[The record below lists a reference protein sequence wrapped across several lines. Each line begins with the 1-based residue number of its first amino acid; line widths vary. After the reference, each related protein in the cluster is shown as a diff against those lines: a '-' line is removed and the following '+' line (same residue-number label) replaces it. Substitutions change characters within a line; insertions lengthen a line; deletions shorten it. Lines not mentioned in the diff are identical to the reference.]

1 MTIFV
6 IDAGHPA
13 QGLFEFSENNIP
25 YAMKES
31 KIRESHCS
39 AAKKEK

>member
-6 IDAGHPA
+6 MDAGHPA

-25 YAMKES
+25 CAMKDS
-31 KIRESHCS
+31 KIRERHRST
-39 AAKKEK
+39 AKKEK